1 AVAPTL
7 AIVIP
12 VGPGDTAWRGLLA
25 QLENAGATAI
35 RIAAARDDDQD
46 FGGLPTSAA
55 LLRAPAG
62 RARQLNAGAA
72 AADDDWLWFLH
83 ADSRLAPRSLAAARA
98 FVAADRDAIGYL
110 DLRFLDDGPRLMALN
125 AAGAWLRS
133 RCLGLPFGDQ
143 GLLLPRRLFTAL
155 GRFPED
161 LPLGEDHAL
170 IWAARRHHIPVRP
183 LRAPLYTSARR
194 YAHRGWLATTARHL
208 WLTLGQAHAF
218 SRRER
223 PR

>member
-1 AVAPTL
+1 MSATL

-12 VGPGDTAWRGLLA
+12 VGPGDTAWHQLLP
-25 QLENAGATAI
+25 QLADAGAAGI
-35 RIAAARDDDQD
+35 QIAAAQDDDQEFD
-46 FGGLPTSAA
+46 GLPASAA
-55 LLRAPAG
+55 LLRTPAG

-72 AADDDWLWFLH
+72 ATTADWLWFLH
-83 ADSRLAPRSLAAARA
+83 ADSRPAPRSLAAVHA

-110 DLRFLDDGPRLMALN
+110 DLRFLDDGPRLMVLN

-208 WLTLGQAHAF
+208 RLTLGQVRAF
-218 SRRER
+218 SRREQ

>member
-1 AVAPTL
+1 MAPTL

-12 VGPGDTAWRGLLA
+12 VGPGDTAWRGLLP
-25 QLENAGATAI
+25 QLADAGAGI
-35 RIAAARDDDQD
+35 HIAAAQGDHQD
-46 FGGLPTSAA
+46 FGELPASVA

-72 AADDDWLWFLH
+72 AVTADWLWFLH
-83 ADSRLAPRSLAAARA
+83 ADSRLAPQSLAAVRA
-98 FVAADRDAIGYL
+98 FVTADGEAIGYL

-133 RCLGLPFGDQ
+133 HCLGLPFGDQ

-155 GRFPED
+155 GRFRED
-161 LPLGEDHAL
+161 LPAGEDHAL

-183 LRAPLYTSARR
+183 LHAPLYTSARR

-208 WLTLGQAHAF
+208 RLTLDQALAF
-218 SRRER
+218 SRQE
-223 PR
+223 PPL